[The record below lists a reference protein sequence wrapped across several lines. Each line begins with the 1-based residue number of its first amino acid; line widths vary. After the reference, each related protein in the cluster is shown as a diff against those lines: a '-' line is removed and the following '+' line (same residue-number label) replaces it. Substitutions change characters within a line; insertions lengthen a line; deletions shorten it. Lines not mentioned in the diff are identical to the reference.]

1 MAIGASIG
9 GNGAARDEDVI
20 ARLLV
25 GGGLLRR
32 ARVRRLLLARLLNE
46 ARETGEEPEYGE
58 EEAGEEGGVSGRG
71 IARFLIASGILRRR
85 RVRQMVLAHLLRER
99 REGGEAEFGEHEGFE
114 GFEAEEGGPSSERKI
129 ARFLIAS
136 GILRRRLVRR
146 MVLAHLLR
154 ERREGGEAEF
164 EEFGGGEQPGME
176 AEEGGPSSERKIARF
191 LIVSGIL
198 RRRRVRQMVLA
209 HLLRERREGGEAEFG
224 EHEHEGFEAEEEGG
238 GEDRRIIRQ
247 LVATGVLRKRRIR
260 RMLLARLLRE
270 RGEFGEEGGE
280 MEGEEAGGEEW
291 GGGGEWGGGFGR
303 QRGRRGEQMAA
314 E

>member
-1 MAIGASIG
+1 MAIGASIGG

-46 ARETGEEPEYGE
+46 ARESGEEPEYGE
-58 EEAGEEGGVSGRG
+58 DEAGEEGGMSERGIARFLIASGILRRRRVRQMVLG
-71 IARFLIASGILRRR
+71 HLLRERREGGEAEFGEHEGFEGGYEGEEGGPSSERKIARFLIASGILRRR

-99 REGGEAEFGEHEGFE
+99 REGGEAEFG
-114 GFEAEEGGPSSERKI
+114 
-129 ARFLIAS
+129 
-136 GILRRRLVRR
+136 
-146 MVLAHLLR
+146 
-154 ERREGGEAEF
+154 
-164 EEFGGGEQPGME
+164 
-176 AEEGGPSSERKIARF
+176 
-191 LIVSGIL
+191 
-198 RRRRVRQMVLA
+198 
-209 HLLRERREGGEAEFG
+209 
-224 EHEHEGFEAEEEGG
+224 EHEGFEAEEEGG

-280 MEGEEAGGEEW
+280 MEGEEGEEW
-291 GGGGEWGGGFGR
+291 GGEWGGGGR
-303 QRGRRGEQMAA
+303 QRGRQREQMAA
-314 E
+314 Q